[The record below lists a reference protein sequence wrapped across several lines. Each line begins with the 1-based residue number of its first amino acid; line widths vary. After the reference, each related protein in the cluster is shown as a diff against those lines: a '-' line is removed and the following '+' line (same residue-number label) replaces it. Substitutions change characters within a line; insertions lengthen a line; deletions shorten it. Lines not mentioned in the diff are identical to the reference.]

1 MANLRVDVLTIFPDL
16 FRGFLETSLLGKAQE
31 GGLVAITIH
40 DLRKWA
46 SSPHFQTDDYAYGGG
61 PGMVMCAEPVISAVE
76 EVREEDGWVVLLTP
90 HGIPMT
96 QGRATE
102 LATRS
107 HIVLICGR
115 YEGVDDRVRK
125 LVVDEEISVGDYV
138 VSGGEV
144 PAMIVIDAVTRLVPG
159 VVGQP
164 ASVEGESHAAGLL
177 SHPQYTRP
185 EVVRGERV
193 PAVLLGG
200 NHAEI
205 ERWRHVQS
213 LHRTMQNRPDLLSTE
228 QLNGAENDQMSD
240 IPSV

>member
-1 MANLRVDVLTIFPDL
+1 MADLRVDGLTIFPEL

-31 GGLVAITIH
+31 RGLVAVTIH

-46 SSPHFQTDDYAYGGG
+46 LPPHFQTDDYAYGGG

-76 EVREEDGWVVLLTP
+76 DVRESDGWVVLLTP
-90 HGIPMT
+90 QGIPMT
-96 QGRATE
+96 QGRVTE

-115 YEGVDDRVRK
+115 YEGVDDRVRQR
-125 LVVDEEISVGDYV
+125 VVDEEISVGDYV

-159 VVGQP
+159 VVGKP
-164 ASVEGESHAAGLL
+164 ESVEGESHAAGLL

-205 ERWRHVQS
+205 ERWRHAQS
-213 LHRTMQNRPDLLSTE
+213 LHRTIQNRPDLLSIE
-228 QLNGAENDQMSD
+228 QASEAEKDQMSD
-240 IPSV
+240 TAPV

>member
-1 MANLRVDVLTIFPDL
+1 MADLRVDVLTIFPEL

-31 GGLVAITIH
+31 RGLVAVTIH

-46 SSPHFQTDDYAYGGG
+46 LPPHFQTDDYAYGGG

-76 EVREEDGWVVLLTP
+76 DVRESDGWVVLLTP
-90 HGIPMT
+90 QGIPMT
-96 QGRATE
+96 QGRVTE

-115 YEGVDDRVRK
+115 YEGVDDRVRQ

-159 VVGQP
+159 VVGKP
-164 ASVEGESHAAGLL
+164 ESVEGESHAAGLL

-185 EVVRGERV
+185 EVVRGERA

-205 ERWRHVQS
+205 ERWRHAQS
-213 LHRTMQNRPDLLSTE
+213 LHRTIQNRPDLLSIE
-228 QLNGAENDQMSD
+228 QASEAEKDQMSD
-240 IPSV
+240 TAPV